1 MSGNVINKL
10 LSFFGMEEPE
20 EIDETERVIP
30 FNKKTKIVNIHTQ
43 PQVKVLIAKPEEFQ
57 QAQNICLEL
66 KNKKPV
72 IIDVQSMDK
81 NDAQR
86 LIDFISGAI
95 FALNG
100 EIKKI
105 SNFIFLVVPDNFD
118 ISGDIQEQ
126 VNSIYNLSK

>member
-118 ISGDIQEQ
+118 VSGDIQEQ

>member
-66 KNKKPV
+66 KNKRPV

-81 NDAQR
+81 DDAQR
-86 LIDFISGAI
+86 LIDFISGSI